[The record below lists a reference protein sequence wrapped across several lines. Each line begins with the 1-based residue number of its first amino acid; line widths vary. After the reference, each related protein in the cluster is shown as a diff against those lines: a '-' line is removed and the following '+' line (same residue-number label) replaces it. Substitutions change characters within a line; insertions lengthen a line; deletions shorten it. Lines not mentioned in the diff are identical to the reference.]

1 MPGTVGDAERTLHDQ
16 QGQTPVVDDEIEVP
30 GTETDVG
37 TESVDTGGVEVTDLV
52 KRLRE

>member
-1 MPGTVGDAERTLHDQ
+1 M
-16 QGQTPVVDDEIEVP
+16 DDGIRRFQEP
-30 GTETDVG
+30 RADVG